1 MIYIYII
8 YIIYIYILVIL
19 YIYICNIYIVIYYMY
34 IILTLYTHLGST
46 STAWWISP
54 VPGLLADSRCS
65 QTGHEPNIS
74 WGYGKTCGNNPNILG
89 LLVW

>member
-8 YIIYIYILVIL
+8 YIIYIYSYISYII
-19 YIYICNIYIVIYYMY
+19 YIYVIYIYIVIYYMY

-74 WGYGKTCGNNPNILG
+74 WD
-89 LLVW
+89 